1 MKLYGICYIF
11 NLTEAVVQ
19 LRDQLLV
26 SHYGRIDDTISG
38 NVIGNVVA
46 DEGQGNQR
54 YHSCDQKCEQELIAK

>member
-11 NLTEAVVQ
+11 NLTETVVQ

-38 NVIGNVVA
+38 NVIGNVIA
-46 DEGQGNQR
+46 DEGQEIRGTIVAIRNASR
-54 YHSCDQKCEQELIAK
+54 SL